1 MNQLKDNDIREAL
14 RRKEER
20 RTKPQVSSD
29 FFDRVM
35 QDIEPPKRK
44 RPISSVVSLLAV
56 AASVAIVLMMV
67 VPSKEQQKHEVT
79 STVVKK
85 SNVPQVATPQQ
96 QQESFPTKVLTA
108 KVNDKKTSKR
118 ITLPKNTEAKENS
131 TASVSHVDS
140 LEYYIDKIEQE
151 LAQVDESL
159 YIERI
164 NKVIQADERLQRIVD
179 QYILQRIS
187 DDDKPQEAHS
197 INPQTINNY
206 EE

>member
-44 RPISSVVSLLAV
+44 RPISTVVSLLAV

-96 QQESFPTKVLTA
+96 ESFPTKVLTA

-118 ITLPKNTEAKENS
+118 ITLPKNTVAKETS